1 MNSQPAR
8 YDGRVQ
14 INLRVVAGAVLAAAA
29 LWLAWPTVKEQ
40 FAPSPLV
47 STEATSDR
55 LPEIIP
61 THGGLLVI
69 ARIKGYETFTRTD
82 AEPVRLMFNL
92 IQIPLGV
99 TVSQIRTAALY
110 QYQIQLEEKWPI
122 RCSATRCVVR
132 TGPVELATPVAI
144 YSEETVRKT
153 ESGWGRFD
161 KAQNLQALEK
171 ELSARLRERGL
182 QPRNRD
188 VGLRDGRNTVR
199 EFVQTWL
206 RKETGVAREVVV
218 LFPGEEEP
226 GPGSRPLP

>member
-1 MNSQPAR
+1 VSSQPAR

-29 LWLAWPTVKEQ
+29 LWLVWPTVKER

-47 STEATSDR
+47 STEAASDR

-99 TVSQIRTAALY
+99 TVSQVRTAALY

-132 TGPVELATPVAI
+132 TGPVELAAPVAI

-226 GPGSRPLP
+226 GLGSRPLP